1 MLSSVLL
8 SFVAT
13 VFDAAPW
20 MVIGFLIAGFVNV
33 FVSKDALLR
42 CLGGRGLWPMIRS
55 ILVGLGLPICSC
67 GVVPIA
73 IGLHRKGAPV
83 GSTLAF
89 LIAAPAMS
97 PAAAFTMWMLLGP
110 KLAAAYLVSVAVTAL
125 AVGLVANVLFPTPDA
140 PVGSSH
146 ERSLCTPA
154 PAREPVI
161 IARFDRHNLGRMLR
175 YAFHDYG
182 AEVSFD
188 ILFGLLLATVVVG
201 MLPADWIGRHLGVSD
216 PLTYLVV
223 AAIASPIY
231 VCTLPS
237 IPVVRNLIAVGMV
250 PGAAVTYLIGG
261 TASNYGEIRALS
273 RQMSRPVALYFLG
286 AVMTSAFVSG
296 LLIDRHLFDIAAGS
310 GAYGAMGRYLPVLM
324 RPEAEGFAGLSVL
337 SWLWGGAGSIA
348 LGYVLVMGGRSHALR
363 VWNNPCQVC
372 GFWAKSFNVKSFR
385 ACAQPCWVVRTVRA
399 LHGLTA
405 LVRGARV
412 RLPEVAALSSSP
424 PNRRETAQL
433 RPR

>member
-1 MLSSVLL
+1 
-8 SFVAT
+8 
-13 VFDAAPW
+13 
-20 MVIGFLIAGFVNV
+20 
-33 FVSKDALLR
+33 
-42 CLGGRGLWPMIRS
+42 MIRS

-188 ILFGLLLATVVVG
+188 ILFGLLLATVVDAKAASLQRFEAESTAVSARSICSPVLT
-201 MLPADWIGRHLGVSD
+201 MDCRIGRRMPDMRSAPLG
-216 PLTYLVV
+216 
-223 AAIASPIY
+223 
-231 VCTLPS
+231 
-237 IPVVRNLIAVGMV
+237 
-250 PGAAVTYLIGG
+250 
-261 TASNYGEIRALS
+261 
-273 RQMSRPVALYFLG
+273 LG
-286 AVMTSAFVSG
+286 WT
-296 LLIDRHLFDIAAGS
+296 I
-310 GAYGAMGRYLPVLM
+310 
-324 RPEAEGFAGLSVL
+324 
-337 SWLWGGAGSIA
+337 
-348 LGYVLVMGGRSHALR
+348 
-363 VWNNPCQVC
+363 
-372 GFWAKSFNVKSFR
+372 
-385 ACAQPCWVVRTVRA
+385 
-399 LHGLTA
+399 
-405 LVRGARV
+405 
-412 RLPEVAALSSSP
+412 SP
-424 PNRRETAQL
+424 PNRVASK
-433 RPR
+433 PG